1 MKKDAAASFFIACKP
16 PLSGFISGKGR
27 GLTEN
32 QGMHTGR
39 DSVKVGAVGRRRQ
52 GEAPSARH
60 TEVEALVTELGVA
73 VSAISAAKPQS

>member
-16 PLSGFISGKGR
+16 PLRGFISGKGR

-39 DSVKVGAVGRRRQ
+39 DNAKVGAVGRRKQ
-52 GEAPSARH
+52 GETPIARH
-60 TEVEALVTELGVA
+60 AGLEALVSRGCGLPDG
-73 VSAISAAKPQS
+73 